1 MINHNFTSRHLHS
14 KLRNTRHAS
23 WLLCKPQA
31 SLWKLVARQQI
42 EQLPTFV
49 IFLVK
54 LKIVSFFKLR
64 FVITDNDPES
74 FWVPLKMID
83 WVYICK
89 IPREKRFLSPPA
101 SASHEFCFKNS
112 ASSSERIN
120 SPARK
125 IYNNLKLTIR
135 PLSCNQFR
143 CYLLKMS
150 EEELI
155 STLVRIHK
163 AILKKKSLFLMCVK
177 LNILQSISGLLMH
190 SDEKP

>member
-1 MINHNFTSRHLHS
+1 M
-14 KLRNTRHAS
+14 
-23 WLLCKPQA
+23 
-31 SLWKLVARQQI
+31 
-42 EQLPTFV
+42 
-49 IFLVK
+49 
-54 LKIVSFFKLR
+54 
-64 FVITDNDPES
+64 ITDNDPES

-120 SPARK
+120 SPAGK
-125 IYNNLKLTIR
+125 IYNNLKLIIR

-150 EEELI
+150 EEEFRI

-163 AILKKKSLFLMCVK
+163 AILKKKITFFNVCEIKYFTKHISIIDAFRWKTLMDADNGPWAGNTSFL
-177 LNILQSISGLLMH
+177 SR
-190 SDEKP
+190 